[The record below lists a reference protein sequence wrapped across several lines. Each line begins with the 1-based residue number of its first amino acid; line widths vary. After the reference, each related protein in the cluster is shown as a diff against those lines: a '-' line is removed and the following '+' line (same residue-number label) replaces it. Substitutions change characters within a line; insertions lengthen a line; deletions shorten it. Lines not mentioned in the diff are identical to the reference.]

1 MSGELGG
8 IRTHDPRLKRAL
20 LYQLSYE
27 LSPSCKFFE
36 IRKLLPE
43 DHSAL
48 KLILASVAEMWP
60 LCTEW
65 SRYFDP
71 CVGGLPDLR
80 LGNAG
85 SLQAVVHWAAETR
98 PGLPL

>member
-27 LSPSCKFFE
+27 LSPGCKFFE

-43 DHSAL
+43 DRSAL
-48 KLILASVAEMWP
+48 ELILASVAEMWP
-60 LCTEW
+60 LCTE
-65 SRYFDP
+65 STRNFDV
-71 CVGGLPDLR
+71 CVGGLPNLR

-85 SLQAVVHWAAETR
+85 PLQAVLHWAAETR
-98 PGLPL
+98 PGFPL